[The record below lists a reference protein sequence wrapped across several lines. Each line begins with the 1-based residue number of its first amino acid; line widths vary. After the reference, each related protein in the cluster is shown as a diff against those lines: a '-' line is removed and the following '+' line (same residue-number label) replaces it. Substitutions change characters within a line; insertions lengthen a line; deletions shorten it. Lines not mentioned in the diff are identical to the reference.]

1 MRLTLFICGNCRLA
15 CSEVSPQ
22 KSDPETHVCKH
33 CVSKLGTVKEPSAS
47 WWTRLINWFGL

>member
-1 MRLTLFICGNCRLA
+1 VRLTLFICGNCRLA